1 MQNVLIDTPAFVFD
15 IKKLVDRVSMIKENL
30 KGISI
35 CYAMKANPFLVKD
48 LIGVVDAFEVCSPGE
63 YQLCKALNV
72 PKDKI
77 VLSGV
82 FKEEEDISNIVK
94 ECKDLPI
101 YTVESLNQL
110 DLLDRKAK
118 ENNLVLNVY
127 LRLSGG
133 NQFGMDEDVIK
144 SILENRKNYALN
156 ILGLQSYT
164 GTQKKDAQI
173 EKELDYLAAFTDE
186 LESEYDINF
195 KNFEYGPGLRVNY
208 FKSDAPI
215 NDEDL
220 LKALKDNLSKF
231 EKKHITLE
239 MGRFIAAYCGE
250 YHTKIVDLKETKGV
264 KYCIVDGGIN
274 HLNYFGQM
282 MAMKAP
288 FILENENGVEDNYT
302 ICGSL
307 CTVADVLVRNYPLHD
322 AKIGDKL
329 VFLNVGA
336 YSITEGI
343 YLFLSRNMPKI
354 YKRNVNGELD
364 LVRDTIKT
372 YTINM

>member
-1 MQNVLIDTPAFVFD
+1 MHSALIDTPAFVFD
-15 IKKLVDRVSMIKENL
+15 IKKLVDRVNMIKDNL

-48 LIGVVDAFEVCSPGE
+48 LINVADAFEVCSPGE
-63 YQLCKALNV
+63 YQICKALNV

-82 FKEEEDISNIVK
+82 FKEEEDISTIVK

-110 DLLDRKAK
+110 DLLNRKAK
-118 ENNLVLNVY
+118 ENGLVLNVY

-144 SILENRKNYALN
+144 SILENRKDLSLN

-164 GTQKKDAQI
+164 GTQKKDIQI
-173 EKELDYLAAFTDE
+173 DKELDYLAQFTE
-186 LESEYDINF
+186 EIESEYDISF
-195 KNFEYGPGLRVNY
+195 QNFEYGPGLRVNY

-215 NDEDL
+215 DDAEMLNN
-220 LKALKDNLSKF
+220 LKMGLSKF
-231 EKKHITLE
+231 EGKHITLE

-250 YHTKIVDLKETKGV
+250 YHTKIVDQKETKGV

-288 FILENENGVEDNYT
+288 FVIEKTTGVEENWT

-307 CTVADVLVRNYPLHD
+307 CTVADVLVRNFPLHD
-322 AKIGDKL
+322 AKIGDTL

-343 YLFLSRNMPKI
+343 YLFLSRNMPKV
-354 YKRNVNGELD
+354 YKRNMDGNLELI
-364 LVRDTIKT
+364 RDTIKT

>member
-1 MQNVLIDTPAFVFD
+1 MDISTPSYIFD
-15 IKKLVDRVSMIKENL
+15 IDKLINRVKFIKETL
-30 KGISI
+30 GDIKIS
-35 CYAMKANPFLVKD
+35 YAMKANPFLVED
-48 LIGVVDAFEVCSPGE
+48 LIDVVDSFEVCSPGE
-63 YQLCKALNV
+63 YQICKALNV

-82 FKEEEDISNIVK
+82 FKEEEDIKGIVND
-94 ECKDLPI
+94 CKDLPI
-101 YTVESLNQL
+101 YTVESLSQL
-110 DLLDRKAK
+110 NLLTSVAK
-118 ENNLVLNVY
+118 DNNLVLNVY
-127 LRLSGG
+127 LRLSSG
-133 NQFGMDEDVIK
+133 NQFGVDEETIKKIVSNLNIYK
-144 SILENRKNYALN
+144 SINV
-156 ILGLQSYT
+156 LGIQLYS
-164 GTQKKDAQI
+164 GTQKKIDNVQ
-173 EKELDYLAAFTDE
+173 KELDYLYTFITS
-186 LESEYDINF
+186 LEETYGIQF
-195 KNFEYGPGLRVNY
+195 KHFEYGPGLRVNY

-220 LKALKDNLSKF
+220 LKALKHNLSKF